1 MRQFSVA
8 LKLFDRALSISPNNP
23 TVIGRKAIVYQIT
36 GDLESA
42 GKLLTGLVDD
52 SASDL
57 LAAQERQLL
66 WQRRYADLV
75 KRLQDQ
81 VVKADPSLGIYNT
94 WTRVDLGEA
103 QQYAG
108 DVVGAQ
114 GNFLQ
119 ALTELKSF
127 EESRPD
133 SFLSP
138 YLLSHVSVG
147 LGRNQEAVQQA
158 ERAVRLL
165 PSSTDAVTGPC
176 LEANLAMVLAHVGEN
191 DRAIAALERLLK
203 VPALWEPPLTPA
215 VLRLDPMFDPL
226 RNDPRF
232 QKLCE
237 NNQK

>member
-23 TVIGRKAIVYQIT
+23 NVIGRKAIVYQIT
-36 GDLESA
+36 GNLESA
-42 GKLLTGLVDD
+42 GKLITGLVDD
-52 SASDL
+52 SAGDL
-57 LAAQERQLL
+57 LASQEWQLL
-66 WQRRYADLV
+66 LQRRYADLV
-75 KRLQDQ
+75 KLRQNEL
-81 VVKADPSLGIYNT
+81 VKADPSLGIQNT
-94 WTRVDLGEA
+94 WTRVELGEA

-108 DVVGAQ
+108 DVAAAK

-127 EESRPD
+127 EARHPD
-133 SFLSP
+133 SFLRP
-138 YLLSHVSVG
+138 YLLSHVFVG

-165 PSSTDAVTGPC
+165 PSSRDAVTGPC
-176 LEANLAMVLAHVGEN
+176 LEANLTMVLAHVGEN

-215 VLRLDPMFDPL
+215 VLRLDPRFDPL

-237 NNQK
+237 EKQP